1 MRDRPM
7 GEDLLGIIA
16 RIKDGD
22 PSVRL
27 PEDGRYKELMIANA
41 EAIAA
46 RQKEAGDGPERREQ
60 EDLARIL
67 GNKGPLSDLNRALAA
82 AIRRGEYDPGTA
94 DFDALG
100 KHLWRTALERVRE
113 SNPKALRPSSGV

>member
-41 EAIAA
+41 EAERPRERETVPGRIF
-46 RQKEAGDGPERREQ
+46 AGHRSQ
-60 EDLARIL
+60 VL
-67 GNKGPLSDLNRALAA
+67 GS
-82 AIRRGEYDPGTA
+82 
-94 DFDALG
+94 
-100 KHLWRTALERVRE
+100 
-113 SNPKALRPSSGV
+113 

>member
-1 MRDRPM
+1 MRDKPT

-16 RIKDGD
+16 RIRDGD
-22 PSVRL
+22 PSIRL

-41 EAIAA
+41 RGIAA
-46 RQKEAGDGPERREQ
+46 RQKETGDGPEGRER

-67 GNKGPLSDLNRALAA
+67 GKEGPLADLNQALAA
-82 AIRRGEYDPGTA
+82 AIRRGAYDPGTA

-100 KHLWRTALERVRE
+100 KHLWRTATERVRE
-113 SNPKALRPSSGV
+113 SNPKALGPLKSE